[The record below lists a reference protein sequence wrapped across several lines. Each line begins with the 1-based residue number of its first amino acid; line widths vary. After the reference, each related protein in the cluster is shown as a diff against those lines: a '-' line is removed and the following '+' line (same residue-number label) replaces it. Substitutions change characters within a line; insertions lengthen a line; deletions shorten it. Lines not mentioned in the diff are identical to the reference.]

1 MSKRPLIILLLF
13 VFLLAACNNEPIEEE
28 PITRPTP
35 TTETAAPTQAPA
47 DDGYPADPQPT
58 EPAAAY
64 PAAGEGEGETL
75 TEGWI
80 VLPAGTQCE
89 ENLAYPTTD
98 SAVEELE
105 NAGITPLAVEETELV
120 VCEACGCPTSAHYR
134 ILVSAEDMAIAISL
148 GWQPEG

>member
-58 EPAAAY
+58 EPAAASRMNRMRD
-64 PAAGEGEGETL
+64 ATIG
-75 TEGWI
+75 
-80 VLPAGTQCE
+80 
-89 ENLAYPTTD
+89 
-98 SAVEELE
+98 
-105 NAGITPLAVEETELV
+105 GIT
-120 VCEACGCPTSAHYR
+120 CPRFSSP
-134 ILVSAEDMAIAISL
+134 VSTVPGE
-148 GWQPEG
+148 